1 MSRTSVRI
9 LAAAIVAILLLADA
23 PAQAASISK
32 TFNAKASVTANCL
45 MSAVGDLSFGAYD
58 PVVANAT
65 TGLSGNTSFTLTCT
79 RGSSPVISLS
89 VANAN
94 FAKNLA
100 GKRAMNNGTTAPA
113 AGNYLSYD
121 LFVPNG
127 VGDASTAA
135 PSVVYWGDNTSG
147 TSTFSPSVPTV
158 ASQTVTIF
166 GTVPPGQDVA
176 AGNYTDS
183 VTATVNY

>member
-1 MSRTSVRI
+1 MPRTSVRI
-9 LAAAIVAILLLADA
+9 LAVVTVAVLLHASA
-23 PAQAASISK
+23 PARAATVSNN
-32 TFNAKASVTANCL
+32 FNAKASVAANCQ

-65 TGLSGNTSFTLTCT
+65 SGLSGNTSFTLKCT
-79 RGSSPVISLS
+79 RGASPVISLS
-89 VANAN
+89 VSNAN

-100 GKRAMNNGTTAPA
+100 GKRAMNNGTTSPA
-113 AGNYLSYD
+113 TGNYLSYD

-127 VGDASTAA
+127 VGDATVTSA
-135 PSVVYWGDNTSG
+135 SVAYWGDNTNG
-147 TSTFSPSVPTV
+147 TSTFAPSVPTV
-158 ASQTVTIF
+158 ATQTITIF
-166 GTVPPGQDVA
+166 GSVPGGQDAV